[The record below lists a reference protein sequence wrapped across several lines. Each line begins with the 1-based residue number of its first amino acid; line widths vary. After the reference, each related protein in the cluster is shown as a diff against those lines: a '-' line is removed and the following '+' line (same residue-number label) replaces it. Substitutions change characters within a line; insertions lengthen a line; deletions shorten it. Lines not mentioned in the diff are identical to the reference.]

1 MRQGTVHN
9 KILQQLVDE
18 QTFQLRQFNHQLQ
31 EEINK
36 RQLLE
41 DKLKTS
47 EAKIREVFEAMT
59 DIVLVINTQ
68 GHQVKDIEV
77 IPTSL
82 NRLYESDTDLIDK
95 TVNFFLMIIQPK
107 LGFKR
112 FGKL

>member
-1 MRQGTVHN
+1 MRQGRVHN
-9 KILQQLVDE
+9 KMLQQLVDE
-18 QTFQLRQFNHQLQ
+18 QTFQLRQFNYQLQ

-36 RQLLE
+36 RKLLE
-41 DKLKTS
+41 DKLQTS
-47 EAKIREVFEAMT
+47 EAKIRAVFEAMT

-68 GHQVKDIEV
+68 GNQVKDIEV

-95 TVNFFLMIIQPK
+95 TVNFFLRIRQQK

>member
-1 MRQGTVHN
+1 MKQGTVHN
-9 KILQQLVDE
+9 KMLQHLVYE

-31 EEINK
+31 EEIKK

-41 DKLKTS
+41 DKLQTS
-47 EAKIREVFEAMT
+47 EAKIRAVFEAMT

-68 GHQVKDIEV
+68 GNQVKDIEV
-77 IPTSL
+77 IPTSS

-95 TVNFFLMIIQPK
+95 TVNFFLRIIQQK
-107 LGFKR
+107 FAFKR

>member
-1 MRQGTVHN
+1 MRHGTVHN
-9 KILQQLVDE
+9 EMLQHLVHE
-18 QTFQLRQFNHQLQ
+18 QTFQLRQLNHQLQ

-41 DKLKTS
+41 DKLQTS
-47 EAKIREVFEAMT
+47 ETKIREVFEAMT

-68 GHQVKDIEV
+68 GSQVKDIEI

-95 TVNFFLMIIQPK
+95 TVNFFLRIIQQK
-107 LGFKR
+107 IGFKR